1 MKKSILFLGLIYLI
15 FISLGL
21 PDSILGVAWP
31 SMNGEFNVA
40 ASSAGII
47 AMVVSIGTILSSFQ
61 TNQLIQKIGVGNL
74 IVCSI
79 LFTVIGLCGFS
90 VSKNFV
96 FLIISAIPLGLG
108 AGAIDTAVNDYVAL
122 HYKAHHMNWLHG
134 FWGIGATLGPIIMGV
149 FLRNQNW
156 RGGYLVLAGVQFILV
171 TVVYFT
177 RKQWKQPK
185 QAAHSLEAQDSLLT
199 LIKQPGVIFSLICF
213 IFYVGVEACMGL
225 WGSSFLVKVKDIPIS
240 TAAFMTSSYY
250 ASLTVGRLAAGFF
263 TFFLSSRK
271 LLYIS
276 EGFLLA
282 GVVFLMIGKGNFA
295 AIGFIFTGLGSAAIF
310 PTMLHETPERF
321 GTKNS
326 ARIMSL
332 QLALAYTGTTFLP
345 PALGVLA
352 DRFTLTIFPYLLFL
366 FGGIVFASTIILEKT
381 VQATNLR

>member
-1 MKKSILFLGLIYLI
+1 MKKRLLFLGLIYLI

-31 SMNGEFNVA
+31 IMSSEFHVA
-40 ASSAGII
+40 ASSAGVI
-47 AMVVSIGTILSSFQ
+47 AMVVSMSTILSSFQ
-61 TNQLIQKIGVGNL
+61 TNRLIQKIGVGNL

-79 LFTVIGLCGFS
+79 FLTVLGLCGFS
-90 VSKNFV
+90 FSQNFF

-134 FWGIGATLGPIIMGV
+134 FWGIGATLGPIVMG
-149 FLRNQNW
+149 FYLKNQNW
-156 RGGYLVLAGVQFILV
+156 RGGYLVLAALQFLLV
-171 TVVYFT
+171 LVVYAS
-177 RKQWKQPK
+177 RKQWKQPQPGSHTSK
-185 QAAHSLEAQDSLLT
+185 RQDSLAA

-225 WGSSFLVKVKDIPIS
+225 WGSSFLVRVKDIPVS
-240 TAAFMTSSYY
+240 TAAFMTSTYY

-271 LLYIS
+271 LLYLS
-276 EGFLLA
+276 ELLLLIGVIFLA
-282 GVVFLMIGKGNFA
+282 VGRGSFA
-295 AIGFIFTGLGSAAIF
+295 AIGFVFTGLGSAAIF
-310 PTMLHETPERF
+310 PTMLHETPKRF

-345 PALGVLA
+345 PLLGLLA
-352 DRFTLTIFPYLLFL
+352 ERFTLAIFPYLLFL
-366 FGGIVFASTIILEKT
+366 FGGIVFLATVILERN
-381 VQATNLR
+381 VRSSRR

>member
-1 MKKSILFLGLIYLI
+1 MKKRLLFLGLIYLI

-31 SMNGEFNVA
+31 IMSSEFHVA
-40 ASSAGII
+40 ASSAGVI

-61 TNQLIQKIGVGNL
+61 TNRLIQKIGVGNL

-79 LFTVIGLCGFS
+79 FLTVLGLCGFS
-90 VSKNFV
+90 FSQNFF

-134 FWGIGATLGPIIMGV
+134 FWGIGATLGPIIMG
-149 FLRNQNW
+149 FYLKKQNW
-156 RGGYLVLAGVQFILV
+156 RGGYLVLAALQFLLV
-171 TVVYFT
+171 LVVYAS
-177 RKQWKQPK
+177 RKQWKQPQLVSHTSK
-185 QAAHSLEAQDSLLT
+185 GQDSLAA

-225 WGSSFLVKVKDIPIS
+225 WGSSFLVRVKGVPVS
-240 TAAFMTSSYY
+240 TAAFMTSTYY

-271 LLYIS
+271 LLYLS
-276 EGFLLA
+276 ELLLLI
-282 GVVFLMIGKGNFA
+282 GVVFLAVGRGSFA
-295 AIGFIFTGLGSAAIF
+295 AIGFVFTGLGSAAIF
-310 PTMLHETPERF
+310 PTMLHETPKRF

-345 PALGVLA
+345 PLLGLLA
-352 DRFTLTIFPYLLFL
+352 ERFTLAIFPYLLFL
-366 FGGIVFASTIILEKT
+366 FGGIVFLATVILERN
-381 VQATNLR
+381 VRSSRR

>member
-1 MKKSILFLGLIYLI
+1 MKKRLLFLGLIYLI

-21 PDSILGVAWP
+21 PDSILGVVWP
-31 SMNGEFNVA
+31 IMSSEFHVA
-40 ASSAGII
+40 ASSAGVI

-61 TNQLIQKIGVGNL
+61 TNRLIQKIGVGNL

-79 LFTVIGLCGFS
+79 FLTVLGLCGFS
-90 VSKNFV
+90 FSQNFF

-134 FWGIGATLGPIIMGV
+134 FWGIGATLGPIIMG
-149 FLRNQNW
+149 FYLKNQNW
-156 RGGYLVLAGVQFILV
+156 RGGYLVLAALQFLLV
-171 TVVYFT
+171 LVVYAS
-177 RKQWKQPK
+177 RKQWKQPQLVSHTSK
-185 QAAHSLEAQDSLLT
+185 GQDSLAA

-225 WGSSFLVKVKDIPIS
+225 WGSSFLVRVKGVPVS
-240 TAAFMTSSYY
+240 TAAFMTSTYY

-271 LLYIS
+271 LLYLS
-276 EGFLLA
+276 ELLLLIGVIFLA
-282 GVVFLMIGKGNFA
+282 VGRGSFA

-310 PTMLHETPERF
+310 PTMLHETPKRF

-345 PALGVLA
+345 PLLGLLA
-352 DRFTLTIFPYLLFL
+352 ERFTLAIFPYLLFL
-366 FGGIVFASTIILEKT
+366 FGGIVLLATVILERN
-381 VQATNLR
+381 VRSSRR

>member
-1 MKKSILFLGLIYLI
+1 MKKRLLFLGLIYLI

-31 SMNGEFNVA
+31 IMSSEFHVA
-40 ASSAGII
+40 ASSAGVI

-61 TNQLIQKIGVGNL
+61 TNRLIQKIGVGNL

-79 LFTVIGLCGFS
+79 FLTVLGLCGFS
-90 VSKNFV
+90 FSQNFF

-134 FWGIGATLGPIIMGV
+134 FWGIGATLGPIIMG
-149 FLRNQNW
+149 FYLKNQNW
-156 RGGYLVLAGVQFILV
+156 RGGYLVLAALQFLLV
-171 TVVYFT
+171 LVVYAS
-177 RKQWKQPK
+177 RKQWKQPQLVSHTSK
-185 QAAHSLEAQDSLLT
+185 GQDSLAA

-225 WGSSFLVKVKDIPIS
+225 WGSSFLVRVKGVPVS
-240 TAAFMTSSYY
+240 TAAFMTSTYY

-271 LLYIS
+271 LLYLS
-276 EGFLLA
+276 ELLLLI
-282 GVVFLMIGKGNFA
+282 GVVFLAVGRGSFA
-295 AIGFIFTGLGSAAIF
+295 AIGFVFTGLGSAAIF
-310 PTMLHETPERF
+310 PTMLHETPKRF

-345 PALGVLA
+345 PLLGLLA
-352 DRFTLTIFPYLLFL
+352 ERFTLAIFPYLLFL
-366 FGGIVFASTIILEKT
+366 FGGIVFLATVILERN
-381 VQATNLR
+381 VRSSRR

>member
-1 MKKSILFLGLIYLI
+1 MS
-15 FISLGL
+15 S
-21 PDSILGVAWP
+21 
-31 SMNGEFNVA
+31 EFHVA
-40 ASSAGII
+40 ASSAGVI

-61 TNQLIQKIGVGNL
+61 TNRLIQKIGVGNL

-79 LFTVIGLCGFS
+79 FLTVLGLCGFS
-90 VSKNFV
+90 FSQNFF

-134 FWGIGATLGPIIMGV
+134 FWGIGATLGPIIMG
-149 FLRNQNW
+149 FYLKNQNW
-156 RGGYLVLAGVQFILV
+156 RGGYLVLAALQFLLV
-171 TVVYFT
+171 LVVYAS
-177 RKQWKQPK
+177 RKQWKQPQLVSHTSK
-185 QAAHSLEAQDSLLT
+185 GQDSLAA

-225 WGSSFLVKVKDIPIS
+225 WGSSFLVRVKGVPVS
-240 TAAFMTSSYY
+240 TAAFMTSTYY

-271 LLYIS
+271 LLYLS
-276 EGFLLA
+276 ELLLLI
-282 GVVFLMIGKGNFA
+282 GVVFLAVGRGSFA
-295 AIGFIFTGLGSAAIF
+295 AIGFVFTGLGSAAIF
-310 PTMLHETPERF
+310 PTMLHETPKRF

-345 PALGVLA
+345 PLLGLLA
-352 DRFTLTIFPYLLFL
+352 ECFTLAIFPYLLFL
-366 FGGIVFASTIILEKT
+366 FGGIVFLATVILERN
-381 VQATNLR
+381 VRSSRR

>member
-1 MKKSILFLGLIYLI
+1 MKKRLLFLGLIYLI

-31 SMNGEFNVA
+31 IMSSEFHVA
-40 ASSAGII
+40 ASSAGVI

-61 TNQLIQKIGVGNL
+61 TNRLIQKIGVGNL

-79 LFTVIGLCGFS
+79 FLTVLGLCGFS
-90 VSKNFV
+90 FSQNFF

-134 FWGIGATLGPIIMGV
+134 FWGIGATLGPIIMG
-149 FLRNQNW
+149 FYLKNQNW
-156 RGGYLVLAGVQFILV
+156 RGGYLVLAALQFLLV
-171 TVVYFT
+171 LVVYAS
-177 RKQWKQPK
+177 RKQWKQPQLVSHTSK
-185 QAAHSLEAQDSLLT
+185 GQDSLAALV
-199 LIKQPGVIFSLICF
+199 KQPGVIFSLICF

-225 WGSSFLVKVKDIPIS
+225 WGSSFLVRVKGVPVS
-240 TAAFMTSSYY
+240 TAAFMTSTYY

-271 LLYIS
+271 LLYLS
-276 EGFLLA
+276 ELLLLIGVIFLA
-282 GVVFLMIGKGNFA
+282 VGRGSFA

-310 PTMLHETPERF
+310 PTMLHETPKRF

-345 PALGVLA
+345 PILGLLA
-352 DRFTLTIFPYLLFL
+352 ERFTLAIFPYLLFL
-366 FGGIVFASTIILEKT
+366 FGGIVFLATVILERN
-381 VQATNLR
+381 VRSSRR

>member
-1 MKKSILFLGLIYLI
+1 MKKRLLFLGLIYLI

-31 SMNGEFNVA
+31 IMSSEFHVA
-40 ASSAGII
+40 ASSAGVI

-61 TNQLIQKIGVGNL
+61 TNRLIQKIGVGNL

-79 LFTVIGLCGFS
+79 FLTVLGLCGFS
-90 VSKNFV
+90 FSQNFF

-108 AGAIDTAVNDYVAL
+108 AGAIDTAMNDYVAL

-134 FWGIGATLGPIIMGV
+134 FWGIGATLGPIIMG
-149 FLRNQNW
+149 FYLKNQNW
-156 RGGYLVLAGVQFILV
+156 RGGYLVLAALQFLLV
-171 TVVYFT
+171 LVVYAS
-177 RKQWKQPK
+177 RKQWKQPQLVSHTSK
-185 QAAHSLEAQDSLLT
+185 GQDSLAA

-213 IFYVGVEACMGL
+213 VFYVGVEACMGL
-225 WGSSFLVKVKDIPIS
+225 CGSSFLVRVKGVPVS
-240 TAAFMTSSYY
+240 TAAFMTSTYY

-271 LLYIS
+271 LLYLS
-276 EGFLLA
+276 ELLLLI
-282 GVVFLMIGKGNFA
+282 GVVFLAVGRGSFA

-310 PTMLHETPERF
+310 PTMLHETPKRF

-345 PALGVLA
+345 PLLGLLA
-352 DRFTLTIFPYLLFL
+352 ERFTLAIFPYLLFL
-366 FGGIVFASTIILEKT
+366 FGGIVFLATVILERN
-381 VQATNLR
+381 VRSSRR

>member
-1 MKKSILFLGLIYLI
+1 MKKRLLFLGLIYLI

-31 SMNGEFNVA
+31 IMSSEFHVV
-40 ASSAGII
+40 ASSAGVI

-61 TNQLIQKIGVGNL
+61 TNRLIQKIGVGNL

-79 LFTVIGLCGFS
+79 FLTVLGLCGFS
-90 VSKNFV
+90 FSQNFF

-134 FWGIGATLGPIIMGV
+134 FWGIGATLGPIIMG
-149 FLRNQNW
+149 FYLKKQNW
-156 RGGYLVLAGVQFILV
+156 RGGYLVLAALQFLLV
-171 TVVYFT
+171 LVVYAS
-177 RKQWKQPK
+177 RKQWKQPQLVSHTSK
-185 QAAHSLEAQDSLLT
+185 GQDSLAA

-225 WGSSFLVKVKDIPIS
+225 WGSSFLVRVKGVPVS
-240 TAAFMTSSYY
+240 TAAFMTSTYY

-271 LLYIS
+271 LLYLS
-276 EGFLLA
+276 ELLLLI
-282 GVVFLMIGKGNFA
+282 GVVFLAVGRGSFA
-295 AIGFIFTGLGSAAIF
+295 AIGFVFTGLGSAAIF
-310 PTMLHETPERF
+310 PTMLHETPKRF

-345 PALGVLA
+345 PLLGLLA
-352 DRFTLTIFPYLLFL
+352 ERFTLAIFPYLLFL
-366 FGGIVFASTIILEKT
+366 FGGIVFLTTVILERN
-381 VQATNLR
+381 VRSSRR

>member
-1 MKKSILFLGLIYLI
+1 MKKRLLFLGLIYLI

-31 SMNGEFNVA
+31 IMSSEFHVA
-40 ASSAGII
+40 ASSAGVI

-61 TNQLIQKIGVGNL
+61 TNRLIQKIGVGNL

-79 LFTVIGLCGFS
+79 FLTVLGLCGFS
-90 VSKNFV
+90 FSQNFF

-134 FWGIGATLGPIIMGV
+134 FWGIGATLGPIIMG
-149 FLRNQNW
+149 FYLKNQNW
-156 RGGYLVLAGVQFILV
+156 RGGYLVLAALQFLLV
-171 TVVYFT
+171 LVVYAS
-177 RKQWKQPK
+177 RKQWKQPQLVSHTSK
-185 QAAHSLEAQDSLLT
+185 GQDSLAA

-225 WGSSFLVKVKDIPIS
+225 WGSSFLVRVKGVPVS
-240 TAAFMTSSYY
+240 TAAFMTSTYY

-271 LLYIS
+271 LLYLS
-276 EGFLLA
+276 ELLLLI
-282 GVVFLMIGKGNFA
+282 GVVFLAVGRGSFA
-295 AIGFIFTGLGSAAIF
+295 AIGFVFTGLGSAAIF
-310 PTMLHETPERF
+310 PTMLHETPKRF

-345 PALGVLA
+345 PLLGLLA
-352 DRFTLTIFPYLLFL
+352 ECFTLAIFPYLLFL
-366 FGGIVFASTIILEKT
+366 FGGIVFLATVILERN
-381 VQATNLR
+381 VRSSRR

>member
-1 MKKSILFLGLIYLI
+1 MKKRLLFLGLIYLI

-31 SMNGEFNVA
+31 IMSSEFHVA
-40 ASSAGII
+40 ASSAGVI

-61 TNQLIQKIGVGNL
+61 TNRLIQKIGVGNL

-79 LFTVIGLCGFS
+79 FLTVLGLCGFS
-90 VSKNFV
+90 FSQNFF

-134 FWGIGATLGPIIMGV
+134 FWGIGATLGPIIMG
-149 FLRNQNW
+149 FYLKNQNW
-156 RGGYLVLAGVQFILV
+156 RGGYLVLAALQFLLV
-171 TVVYFT
+171 LVVYAS
-177 RKQWKQPK
+177 RKQWKQPQLVSHTSK
-185 QAAHSLEAQDSLLT
+185 GQDSLAA

-225 WGSSFLVKVKDIPIS
+225 WGSSFLVRVKGVPVS
-240 TAAFMTSSYY
+240 TAAFMTSTYY

-271 LLYIS
+271 LLYLS
-276 EGFLLA
+276 ELLLLI
-282 GVVFLMIGKGNFA
+282 GVVFLAVGRGSFA
-295 AIGFIFTGLGSAAIF
+295 AIGFVFTGLGSAAIF
-310 PTMLHETPERF
+310 PTMLHETPKRF

-332 QLALAYTGTTFLP
+332 QLTLAYTGTTFLP
-345 PALGVLA
+345 PLLGLLA
-352 DRFTLTIFPYLLFL
+352 ERFTLAIFPYLLFL
-366 FGGIVFASTIILEKT
+366 FGGIVFLATVILERN
-381 VQATNLR
+381 VRSSRR

>member
-1 MKKSILFLGLIYLI
+1 MKKRLLFLGLIYLI

-31 SMNGEFNVA
+31 IMSNEFHVA
-40 ASSAGII
+40 ASSAGVI

-61 TNQLIQKIGVGNL
+61 TNRLIQKIGVGNL

-79 LFTVIGLCGFS
+79 FLTVLGLCGFS
-90 VSKNFV
+90 FSQNFF

-134 FWGIGATLGPIIMGV
+134 FWGIGATLGPIIMG
-149 FLRNQNW
+149 FYLKNQNW
-156 RGGYLVLAGVQFILV
+156 RGGYLVLAALQFLLV
-171 TVVYFT
+171 LVVYAS
-177 RKQWKQPK
+177 RKQWKQPQLVSHTSK
-185 QAAHSLEAQDSLLT
+185 GQDSLAA

-225 WGSSFLVKVKDIPIS
+225 WGSSFLVRVKGVPVS
-240 TAAFMTSSYY
+240 TAAFMTSTYY

-271 LLYIS
+271 LLYLS
-276 EGFLLA
+276 ELLLLI
-282 GVVFLMIGKGNFA
+282 GVVFLAVGRGSFA
-295 AIGFIFTGLGSAAIF
+295 AIGFVFTGLGSAAIF
-310 PTMLHETPERF
+310 PTMLHETPKRF

-345 PALGVLA
+345 PLLGLLA
-352 DRFTLTIFPYLLFL
+352 ERFTLAIFPYLLFL
-366 FGGIVFASTIILEKT
+366 FGGIVFLATVILERN
-381 VQATNLR
+381 VRSSRR

>member
-1 MKKSILFLGLIYLI
+1 MKKRLLFLGLIYLI

-31 SMNGEFNVA
+31 IMSSEFHVA
-40 ASSAGII
+40 ASSAGVI

-61 TNQLIQKIGVGNL
+61 TNRLIQKIGVGNL

-79 LFTVIGLCGFS
+79 FLTVLGLCGFS
-90 VSKNFV
+90 FSQNFF

-134 FWGIGATLGPIIMGV
+134 FWGIGATLGPIIMG
-149 FLRNQNW
+149 FYLKNQNW
-156 RGGYLVLAGVQFILV
+156 RGGYLVLAALQFLLV
-171 TVVYFT
+171 LVVYAS
-177 RKQWKQPK
+177 RKQWKQPQLVSHTSK
-185 QAAHSLEAQDSLLT
+185 GQDSLAALV
-199 LIKQPGVIFSLICF
+199 KQPGVIFSLICF

-225 WGSSFLVKVKDIPIS
+225 WGSSFLVRVKGVPVS
-240 TAAFMTSSYY
+240 TAAFMTSTYY

-271 LLYIS
+271 LLYLS
-276 EGFLLA
+276 ELLLLI
-282 GVVFLMIGKGNFA
+282 GVVFLAVGRESFA
-295 AIGFIFTGLGSAAIF
+295 AIGFVFTGLGSAAIF
-310 PTMLHETPERF
+310 PTMLHETPKRF

-345 PALGVLA
+345 PLLGLLA
-352 DRFTLTIFPYLLFL
+352 ERFTLAIFPYLLFL
-366 FGGIVFASTIILEKT
+366 FGGIVFLATVILERN
-381 VQATNLR
+381 VRSSRR

>member
-1 MKKSILFLGLIYLI
+1 MKKRLLFLGLIYLI

-31 SMNGEFNVA
+31 IMSSEFHVA
-40 ASSAGII
+40 ASSAGVI

-61 TNQLIQKIGVGNL
+61 TNRLIQKIGVGNL

-79 LFTVIGLCGFS
+79 FLTVLGLCGFS
-90 VSKNFV
+90 FSQNFF

-134 FWGIGATLGPIIMGV
+134 FWGIGATLGPIIMG
-149 FLRNQNW
+149 FYLKNQNW
-156 RGGYLVLAGVQFILV
+156 RGGYLVLAALQFLLAL
-171 TVVYFT
+171 VVYAS
-177 RKQWKQPK
+177 RKQWKQPQLVSHTSK
-185 QAAHSLEAQDSLLT
+185 GQDSLAA

-213 IFYVGVEACMGL
+213 VFYVGVEACMGL
-225 WGSSFLVKVKDIPIS
+225 WGSSFLVRVKGVPVS
-240 TAAFMTSSYY
+240 TAAFMTSTYY

-271 LLYIS
+271 LLYLS
-276 EGFLLA
+276 ELLLLI
-282 GVVFLMIGKGNFA
+282 GVVFLAVGRGSFA
-295 AIGFIFTGLGSAAIF
+295 AIGFVFTGLGSAAIF
-310 PTMLHETPERF
+310 PTMLHETPKRF

-345 PALGVLA
+345 PLLGLLA
-352 DRFTLTIFPYLLFL
+352 ERFTLAIFPYLLFL
-366 FGGIVFASTIILEKT
+366 FGGIVFLATVILERN
-381 VQATNLR
+381 VRSSRR